1 MVIRVY
7 LFGRFEARFDRRQVP
22 GLRARKVQEF
32 LSYVLLSKQRQIQR
46 EKLADRLWQ
55 HVESTYAKKYLRQA
69 LWQLQRAYEAEA
81 GDGDGPLLVVDQ
93 DWVGIHGDAPIW
105 VDARELERAFESAIE
120 APPGELPPL
129 LRERLRSAVALYR
142 GELLEGWYYDWCV
155 YHRDTYRSLY
165 LSLLHHLMVDAEATG
180 NWEAGLVYGRKALH
194 EDRASERT
202 HALMM
207 RLHHLA
213 GDRTAALRQYELCE
227 TALREDLGVVP
238 QDSTR
243 LLYELIRDSG
253 DGGGPAGPET
263 TEAVLIPLFRLRE
276 LNRSLSVLQ
285 EEVAGH
291 IRALEAL

>member
-46 EKLADRLWQ
+46 ERLADRLWQ

-69 LWQLQRAYEAEA
+69 LWQLQRAYDAEV
-81 GDGDGPLLVVDQ
+81 GDDDGPLLVVDQ
-93 DWVGIHGDAPIW
+93 DWIGVHGDAPIW
-105 VDARELERAFESAIE
+105 VDARELECAYDRVIE
-120 APPGELPPL
+120 APPGELTPL
-129 LRERLRSAVALYR
+129 LREQLRSAVALYR

-155 YHRDTYRSLY
+155 YHRDTYRSQY
-165 LSLLHHLMVDAEATG
+165 LSLLHHLMLDAEATG

-207 RLHHLA
+207 RLHHMA
-213 GDRTAALRQYELCE
+213 GDRTAALRQFELCE
-227 TALREDLGVVP
+227 TALRQDLGVVP

-243 LLYELIRDSG
+243 ALYERIRDSG
-253 DGGGPAGPET
+253 DAGAPASPET
-263 TEAVLIPLFRLRE
+263 TEAMLLPLFRLRE

-285 EEVAGH
+285 EEVAVH
-291 IRALEAL
+291 IRALEVL

>member
-1 MVIRVY
+1 
-7 LFGRFEARFDRRQVP
+7 
-22 GLRARKVQEF
+22 
-32 LSYVLLSKQRQIQR
+32 
-46 EKLADRLWQ
+46 
-55 HVESTYAKKYLRQA
+55 
-69 LWQLQRAYEAEA
+69 
-81 GDGDGPLLVVDQ
+81 
-93 DWVGIHGDAPIW
+93 
-105 VDARELERAFESAIE
+105 
-120 APPGELPPL
+120 
-129 LRERLRSAVALYR
+129 
-142 GELLEGWYYDWCV
+142 
-155 YHRDTYRSLY
+155 
-165 LSLLHHLMVDAEATG
+165 MVDAEATG
-180 NWEAGLVYGRKALH
+180 NWEAGLVYGRKALQ

-227 TALREDLGVVP
+227 TALREDLRVVP